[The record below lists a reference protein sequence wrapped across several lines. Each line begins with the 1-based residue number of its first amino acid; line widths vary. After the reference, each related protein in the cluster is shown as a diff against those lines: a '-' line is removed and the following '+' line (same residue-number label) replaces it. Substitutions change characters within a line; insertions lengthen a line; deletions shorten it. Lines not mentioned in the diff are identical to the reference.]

1 MRVINAVKEVLD
13 MKMKIGEFAAFSD
26 VSIRALRLYDRM
38 GLLRPSYVDTESGYR
53 YYLPDQLQTL
63 NTILSFKKVGF
74 SLKEIKDMVS
84 AHLSREAVIRRL
96 RMKQHENERTVTVC
110 QYNIENIQKMLDAL
124 EAAPEEP
131 DEQRQAQRLS
141 RIACL
146 ENDKLEHDFSQILW
160 L

>member
-1 MRVINAVKEVLD
+1 

-38 GLLRPSYVDTESGYR
+38 GLLRPSQVDTESSYR

-74 SLKEIKDMVS
+74 SLKEIKDMISV
-84 AHLSREAVIRRL
+84 HLDRDTVIKRL
-96 RMKQHENERTVTVC
+96 RLKQRENERNVTIC
-110 QYNIENIQKMLDAL
+110 QYNIVNIQKMLDAM

-131 DEQRQAQRLS
+131 DEQKQAQRLS

-146 ENDKLEHDFSQILW
+146 ENEKLEHDFSQILW

>member
-1 MRVINAVKEVLD
+1 
-13 MKMKIGEFAAFSD
+13 MKMKIGEFAAFCD

-38 GLLRPSYVDTESGYR
+38 GLLKPSYVDGDSGYR
-53 YYLPDQLQTL
+53 YYLPDQLQML

-74 SLKEIKDMVS
+74 SLKEIKDMIS
-84 AHLSREAVIRRL
+84 AHLSREAVIKRL
-96 RMKQHENERTVTVC
+96 RMKQRENERTVTVC
-110 QYNIENIQKMLDAL
+110 RYNIVNIQKMLDAMV
-124 EAAPEEP
+124 AAPEEP
-131 DEQRQAQRLS
+131 DEQRQALRLS

>member
-1 MRVINAVKEVLD
+1 

-26 VSIRALRLYDRM
+26 ISIRALRLYDRM
-38 GLLRPSYVDTESGYR
+38 GLLRPSYVDAESGYR
-53 YYLPDQLQTL
+53 YYLPDQMQTI

-84 AHLSREAVIRRL
+84 AHLNREAVIKRL
-96 RMKQHENERTVTVC
+96 RLKQRENERTVTVC
-110 QYNIENIQKMLDAL
+110 QYNIENIQKMLDAMD
-124 EAAPEEP
+124 AAPEEP
-131 DEQRQAQRLS
+131 DEQRQAQLLS

>member
-1 MRVINAVKEVLD
+1 MKCGKGDLY
-13 MKMKIGEFAAFSD
+13 MKMKIGEFAAFSN

-38 GLLRPSYVDTESGYR
+38 GLLTPSQVDTESGYR

-74 SLKEIKDMVS
+74 SLKEIKDMIS
-84 AHLSREAVIRRL
+84 AHLSREAVIKRL
-96 RMKQHENERTVTVC
+96 RLKQHENERTVTVC

-124 EAAPEEP
+124 SATPEEQ

>member
-1 MRVINAVKEVLD
+1 

-38 GLLRPSYVDTESGYR
+38 GLLRPSHVDADSGYR

-63 NTILSFKKVGF
+63 NTIISFKKVGF
-74 SLKEIKDMVS
+74 SLKEIKDMISV
-84 AHLSREAVIRRL
+84 HLSREAVIKRL
-96 RMKQHENERTVTVC
+96 RLMQRENERTVAVC
-110 QYNIENIQKMLDAL
+110 QYNIENIQKMLDAI

-131 DEQRQAQRLS
+131 DEQKQAQRLS

>member
-1 MRVINAVKEVLD
+1 
-13 MKMKIGEFAAFSD
+13 MKIGEFAAFSD

-38 GLLRPSYVDTESGYR
+38 GLLRPSQVDAESGYR

-74 SLKEIKDMVS
+74 SLKEIKDMIS
-84 AHLSREAVIRRL
+84 AHLSREAVIKRL
-96 RMKQHENERTVTVC
+96 HLKQHENERTVTVC

-124 EAAPEEP
+124 SAAPEEP
-131 DEQRQAQRLS
+131 DEQRRAQRLS

>member
-1 MRVINAVKEVLD
+1 

-38 GLLRPSYVDTESGYR
+38 GLLRPSQVDTESSYR

-74 SLKEIKDMVS
+74 SLKEIKDMISV
-84 AHLSREAVIRRL
+84 HLDRDTVIKRL
-96 RMKQHENERTVTVC
+96 RLKQRENERNVTIC
-110 QYNIENIQKMLDAL
+110 QYNIVNIQKLLDAM

-146 ENDKLEHDFSQILW
+146 ENEKLEHDFSQILW

>member
-1 MRVINAVKEVLD
+1 
-13 MKMKIGEFAAFSD
+13 MKMKIGEFASFSD
-26 VSIRALRLYDRM
+26 ISIRALRLYDRM
-38 GLLRPSYVDTESGYR
+38 GLLRPSYVDAESGYR
-53 YYLPDQLQTL
+53 YYLPDQVQTI

-84 AHLSREAVIRRL
+84 AHLNREAVIKRL
-96 RMKQHENERTVTVC
+96 RLKQRENERTVTVC
-110 QYNIENIQKMLDAL
+110 QYNIENIQKMLDAM
-124 EAAPEEP
+124 EATPEEP

>member
-1 MRVINAVKEVLD
+1 

-38 GLLRPSYVDTESGYR
+38 GLLRPSQVDTESGYR

-74 SLKEIKDMVS
+74 SLKEIKDMIS
-84 AHLSREAVIRRL
+84 ARLDREAVIKRL
-96 RMKQHENERTVTVC
+96 RLKRRENERTITVC
-110 QYNIENIQKMLDAL
+110 QYNIENIQKMLDAM

-131 DEQRQAQRLS
+131 DEQRQAQRMS

>member
-1 MRVINAVKEVLD
+1 

-26 VSIRALRLYDRM
+26 ISIRALRLYDRM
-38 GLLRPSYVDTESGYR
+38 GLLRPSYVDAESGYR
-53 YYLPDQLQTL
+53 YYLPDQVQTI

-84 AHLSREAVIRRL
+84 AHLNREAVIKRL
-96 RMKQHENERTVTVC
+96 RLKQRENERTVAVC
-110 QYNIENIQKMLDAL
+110 QYNIENIQKMLDAMD
-124 EAAPEEP
+124 AAPEEP

>member
-1 MRVINAVKEVLD
+1 

-38 GLLRPSYVDTESGYR
+38 GLLRPSQVGEETGYR

-74 SLKEIKDMVS
+74 SLKEIKDMIS
-84 AHLSREAVIRRL
+84 AHPDRAAVIKMLRL
-96 RMKQHENERTVTVC
+96 KQRENERTVSIC
-110 QYNIENIQKMLDAL
+110 QYNIENIQKMLDAM

-131 DEQRQAQRLS
+131 DEQRQAQSLS